1 MSWCDLT
8 ILTARSNVTI
18 QTVDQINP
26 HTLLCHSLYLVHRL
40 FLSLSFNI
48 SLSLSLFCLFSLSH
62 FIVFNFLS
70 LSQSL
75 PLPKFLSL
83 SVCLSFIVSFFLFLS
98 LQIIL
103 FLSSICLC
111 FNHFW
116 LLSTFLKSHLS
127 FWVIRFYL
135 CLRYLSCIKSCFLSF
150 SFCSRRRHW
159 RLSLLKE
166 TSFQLKCVQNRRC
179 KISTNCQGPNSVS
192 FSFFLQ

>member
-75 PLPKFLSL
+75 PLPKFLPLSLWLSLFHCFFLSL
-83 SVCLSFIVSFFLFLS
+83 SLSLDHSLSLFYMPLFQSFLASFNISEVTFKFLSDSFLPLLEVPIMYQIMFSLFLFLQQKKALAALVTQRNQFS
-98 LQIIL
+98 IKMCSK
-103 FLSSICLC
+103 SSM
-111 FNHFW
+111 
-116 LLSTFLKSHLS
+116 
-127 FWVIRFYL
+127 
-135 CLRYLSCIKSCFLSF
+135 
-150 SFCSRRRHW
+150 
-159 RLSLLKE
+159 
-166 TSFQLKCVQNRRC
+166 QN
-179 KISTNCQGPNSVS
+179 ID
-192 FSFFLQ
+192 